1 MLFSYDFYSLEFAI
15 LKVKIEIPEVELLT
29 LSYIVCMKTLSSSFI
44 YRYSYRLCRVK
55 LKLTNIN
62 EANRYP

>member
-55 LKLTNIN
+55 LK
-62 EANRYP
+62 